1 MHVTVAYSR
10 QPVDW
15 MAAGEIWFGP
25 EVKVEAGGPR
35 LVEPLGDDGLIVL
48 LFASDDLKWRWQ
60 KFRDIGATWD
70 HPEYQPHVSFAFS
83 TAGAVL
89 SKVQPYNGPL
99 VFGPERFAEIDEG
112 WRARAASDGGGP
124 EGGAP
129 FVEDARWNRRDRL
142 GRFTRS
148 AAVKGEVA
156 SFQLAIQAM
165 GQNRLAFY
173 PIGTVRRPAEVSNKA
188 GLAVLGFKHAVTNQ
202 GLQHS
207 WKNHG
212 PGSKEPPYREVQQ
225 GDWQHIPDIVL
236 RPDSISPGVHT
247 GAHGQP
253 RIVFR
258 KKISGVTYEYV
269 AQASAGKRRL
279 DMWSF
284 YRV

>member
-15 MAAGEIWFGP
+15 MSAGGIWFGP
-25 EVKVEAGGPR
+25 EVKVEAGSPR
-35 LVEPLGDDGLIVL
+35 LVEPLGDDGLVVL

-129 FVEDARWNRRDRL
+129 FVDAYNLQQKRV
-142 GRFTRS
+142 
-148 AAVKGEVA
+148 AAG
-156 SFQLAIQAM
+156 
-165 GQNRLAFY
+165 
-173 PIGTVRRPAEVSNKA
+173 
-188 GLAVLGFKHAVTNQ
+188 
-202 GLQHS
+202 
-207 WKNHG
+207 G
-212 PGSKEPPYREVQQ
+212 PGGGR
-225 GDWQHIPDIVL
+225 WI
-236 RPDSISPGVHT
+236 
-247 GAHGQP
+247 GAASLLIGM
-253 RIVFR
+253 V
-258 KKISGVTYEYV
+258 SAV
-269 AQASAGKRRL
+269 AGSSTVG
-279 DMWSF
+279 
-284 YRV
+284 RV